1 MEKCWFVLR
10 QRHYPAPVY
19 AYPGMAYGEAEGPI
33 RLGHFVAGPKQ
44 LDQVINS
51 GGDGVVPFPKDMR
64 IWATETAQ
72 FRLSRKEDRGHDNEA
87 GANVPIAAAV
97 GVSVGAE
104 AGAVFRKMMG
114 EDWEIE
120 ALETQIVQPT
130 AAYLETCCGREGRVA
145 QWVERHKLLGA
156 WKVYMIS
163 GIIVARGAKFGR
175 TDTSEVG
182 VNFGGGVDL
191 IGAAGAKINI
201 ENRKE
206 NEVKISGQ
214 SMNAFVWAVR
224 LTEVSKSLFR
234 SDIVQRTATKGA
246 VFASGPKKFD
256 VAEVLAETGLVGGN
270 VHDVEVLHGEDL
282 EYLIALDE

>member
-19 AYPGMAYGEAEGPI
+19 AHPGMAHGFAVGPI

-44 LDQVINS
+44 LDQVLNP
-51 GGDGVVPFPKDMR
+51 GDDDVAPFPKDMR

-72 FRLSRKEDRGHDNEA
+72 FRLSREEGHVYDNGA
-87 GANVPIAAAV
+87 GANVPFAAAV

-114 EDWEIE
+114 EDWEID

-130 AAYLETCCGREGRVA
+130 AAYLEKCCGRDGRVA
-145 QWVERHKLLGA
+145 EWVERHKLLGA

-163 GIIVARGAKFGR
+163 GIIVARGAKFAR
-175 TDTSEVG
+175 TNTNEVG
-182 VNFGGGVDL
+182 VNVGGGVDL

-214 SMNAFVWAVR
+214 SMNDFVWAVR

-234 SDIVQRTATKGA
+234 SEISQRTTIKGA

-256 VAEVLAETGLVGGN
+256 VAKVLAETGLVGVN

-282 EYLIALDE
+282 EHLIALDE